1 MKLSLRKG
9 YWGTNVGILA
19 LYTRTVRL
27 LPFIDEPEAAWSV
40 SWLATLVGLGRY
52 ITYHPTLSR
61 SNTQTILKDGLAAV
75 TKILSGF
82 PHRGAYL
89 KRSSSFA
96 NR

>member
-1 MKLSLRKG
+1 MKLSPGWTLEAQMLG
-9 YWGTNVGILA
+9 PLPF
-19 LYTRTVRL
+19 TRGLSNRSA
-27 LPFIDEPEAAWSV
+27 FIDEPEAVWSV
-40 SWLATLVGLGRY
+40 GRLPWLARVPYT
-52 ITYHPTLSR
+52 TYHPTISR

-89 KRSSSFA
+89 KRSSSVA